1 MSINHQIEILVVPH
15 NTSCLHAKWIPQ
27 NILTESGKKELHEC
41 LIRQLLFSP
50 LWSHILNIAEVLSN
64 EYLLSL

>member
-1 MSINHQIEILVVPH
+1 MGINYQIEILVVPH

-27 NILTESGKKELHEC
+27 NSLTDSGKKDLHEC

-50 LWSHILNIAEVLSN
+50 LWDNVLNIAENTLKS
-64 EYLLSL
+64 